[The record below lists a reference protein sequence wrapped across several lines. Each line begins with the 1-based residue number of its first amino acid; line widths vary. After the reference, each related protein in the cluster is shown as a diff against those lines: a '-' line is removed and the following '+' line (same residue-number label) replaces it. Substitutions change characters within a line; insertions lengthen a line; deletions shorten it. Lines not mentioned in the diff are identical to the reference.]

1 MKKTKYQ
8 LTIDEWRMVIHGLNR
23 LRNDLIN
30 EGRYTDF
37 VDEILLKVVN
47 APTKKVRI

>member
-1 MKKTKYQ
+1 MKKTKHQ
-8 LTIDEWRMVIHGLNR
+8 FTVEEWRLVIHGLNR

-37 VDEILLKVVN
+37 VDELLIKVVN